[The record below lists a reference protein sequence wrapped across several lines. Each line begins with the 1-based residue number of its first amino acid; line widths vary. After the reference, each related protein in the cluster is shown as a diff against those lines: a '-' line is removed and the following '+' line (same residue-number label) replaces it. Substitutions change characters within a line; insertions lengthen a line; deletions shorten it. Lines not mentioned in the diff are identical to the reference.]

1 MYHPKWMK
9 GNPKYFIIRKM
20 ISVQYLGHST
30 CSKSPPI
37 WQLSLFL
44 TKTIIKWQYW
54 MVHSGREVI
63 LQSQGFRNKVFVI
76 EIPRELGRS
85 SFNQSAM
92 RQRHKTYIPQS
103 GNPVCIRNIF
113 DVSNPEKV
121 VFIAMFRSV
130 KILEI
135 CPSSLYMTWFF
146 SPVSAQ
152 GLRRVKEYA
161 RLVYTLRHCSWK

>member
-1 MYHPKWMK
+1 
-9 GNPKYFIIRKM
+9 M

-37 WQLSLFL
+37 WHLPLFL
-44 TKTIIKWQYW
+44 KKTIIKWQYW

-63 LQSQGFRNKVFVI
+63 LQCQGFRNKVFVI

-92 RQRHKTYIPQS
+92 RQRHKTHIPQS
-103 GNPVCIRNIF
+103 DKPVCTRNIF

-121 VFIAMFRSV
+121 VFIAMFRSI

-135 CPSSLYMTWFF
+135 YQNRLYVHDMVFLSGPCPGAMESQGISSIW
-146 SPVSAQ
+146 PQA
-152 GLRRVKEYA
+152 
-161 RLVYTLRHCSWK
+161 LVQPREWKTTCWAAEWKSFAK